1 MTIFLLQPTS
11 EGIPDPAWA
20 LSWHVGA
27 CEIAAD
33 SPEMARNLAA
43 GQFTVPVLPGLHLAC
58 HRSPWFEQKLVVVT
72 ALDDAVAKDR
82 D

>member
-1 MTIFLLQPTS
+1 
-11 EGIPDPAWA
+11 
-20 LSWHVGA
+20 
-27 CEIAAD
+27 
-33 SPEMARNLAA
+33 MARNLAA

>member
-1 MTIFLLQPTS
+1 MAIFLLQPTS

-20 LSWHVGA
+20 LSWHVGT

-43 GQFTVPVLPGLHLAC
+43 GQFTVPVHPGMHLAC
-58 HRSPWFEQKLVVVT
+58 NRSPWFEPKLVVVT
-72 ALDDAVAKDR
+72 ALDTGSKEWD
-82 D
+82 